1 LLDLSQDARVTILL
15 SEKINHMKFMIALL
29 AGLAMMQHT
38 FAQDVFT
45 CRNTNLSFFSSTPME
60 DIDAKT
66 DKGVSAINL
75 KTGEV
80 YFKVAVNSFKFKK
93 QLMEEHFNENYLESD
108 KYPYAIFKGKIAPG
122 EDLHKEGTREVIVDG
137 TLSLHGV
144 DKPYHEKATL
154 TVQGGKPSATTKF
167 TVKLADHQIKI
178 PTLVIKNI
186 AETVEVTVNAAYTP
200 AS

>member
-1 LLDLSQDARVTILL
+1 M
-15 SEKINHMKFMIALL
+15 NMKFLFALL
-29 AGLAMMQHT
+29 TGTFVMQQGI
-38 FAQDVFT
+38 AQDVFT

-60 DIDAKT
+60 DIDAKS
-66 DKGVSAINL
+66 DKGISAINL

-80 YFKVAVNSFKFKK
+80 YFKVPVNSFKFKK

-108 KYPYAIFKGKIAPG
+108 KYPYAVFKGKIADG
-122 EDLHKEGTREVIVDG
+122 DLHREGTREVKVDG

-144 DKPYHEKATL
+144 DKLYHEKATL
-154 TVQGGKPSATTKF
+154 TITGGKPSASAKF
-167 TVKLADHQIKI
+167 TIKLEDHKIKV

-186 AETVEVTVNAAYTP
+186 AETIEVTVKAAYLP

>member
-1 LLDLSQDARVTILL
+1 
-15 SEKINHMKFMIALL
+15 MKQIITLF
-29 AGLAMMQHT
+29 AGLFLAHVS

-45 CRNTNLSFFSSTPME
+45 CRNTSLSFFSATPVE
-60 DIDAKT
+60 DIDAIS

-80 YFKVAVNSFKFKK
+80 YFKVAVNTFKFKK

-108 KYPYAIFKGKIAPG
+108 KYPHAIFKGKIVSPP
-122 EDLHKEGTREVIVDG
+122 DLHKDGAYEVMVDG

-144 DKPYHEKATL
+144 DKAYHEKAII
-154 TVQGGKPSATTKF
+154 TVKDGKPAANAKF
-167 TVKLADHQIKI
+167 NVKLADHRIKI

-186 AETVEVTVNAAYTP
+186 AEVVEVTVNAAYT
-200 AS
+200 AAT